1 MLSVWLSVTQE
12 EDNAVEV
19 GALFSNSSVSS
30 RRSIKE
36 NQWEAHLH

>member
-12 EDNAVEV
+12 SDNAMEG
-19 GALFSNSSVSS
+19 GALFSNRSVSS

-36 NQWEAHLH
+36 NKWEADLQ